1 MHLALGLKKKLV
13 MSWELQVAYVTGHL
27 ALCRRMLRD
36 KTREVSRGQIMKRN
50 LDFILK
56 AMVGF

>member
-1 MHLALGLKKKLV
+1 

-36 KTREVSRGQIMKRN
+36 KTREVSRGQVMKRN

-56 AMVGF
+56 ALVGF